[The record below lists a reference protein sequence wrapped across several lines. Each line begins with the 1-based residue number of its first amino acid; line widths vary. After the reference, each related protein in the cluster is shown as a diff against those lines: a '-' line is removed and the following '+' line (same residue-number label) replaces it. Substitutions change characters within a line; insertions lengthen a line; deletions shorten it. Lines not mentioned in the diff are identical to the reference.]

1 MDTIRLSIST
11 FCSNGMAFMKI
22 GDKMKVI
29 NTLTTIE
36 GTLYEG
42 EVVKFQEIEKNGDYR
57 VKDSMGRIWFLNKEM
72 LK

>member
-1 MDTIRLSIST
+1 M
-11 FCSNGMAFMKI
+11 NI

-42 EVVKFQEIEKNGDYR
+42 EVVRFQEIEKNGDYR
-57 VKDSMGRIWFLNKEM
+57 VKDSMG
-72 LK
+72 

>member
-1 MDTIRLSIST
+1 
-11 FCSNGMAFMKI
+11 MKI

-29 NTLTTIE
+29 KTLTTIE

-42 EVVKFQEIEKNGDYR
+42 EVVKFQEIEKNGDCR
-57 VKDSMGRIWFLNKEM
+57 VKDSMGRIWFVDKEN

>member
-1 MDTIRLSIST
+1 
-11 FCSNGMAFMKI
+11 MKI

-42 EVVKFQEIEKNGDYR
+42 EVVRFQEIEKNGDYR
-57 VKDSMGRIWFLNKEM
+57 VKHSMGRIWFLDKEN